1 MDPLY
6 AFFVQWQP
14 TIYGGDDEIDPVE
27 RGFVVINEDEES
39 EEEGLGEGGDV
50 ESTVSGTSRLKRQMT
65 KDWEVSLM
73 SRTL

>member
-39 EEEGLGEGGDV
+39 EEEILGEAGDV
-50 ESTVSGTSRLKRQMT
+50 DTVSGTTRLKRQMT
-65 KDWEVSLM
+65 KDWEVGL
-73 SRTL
+73 TYKL